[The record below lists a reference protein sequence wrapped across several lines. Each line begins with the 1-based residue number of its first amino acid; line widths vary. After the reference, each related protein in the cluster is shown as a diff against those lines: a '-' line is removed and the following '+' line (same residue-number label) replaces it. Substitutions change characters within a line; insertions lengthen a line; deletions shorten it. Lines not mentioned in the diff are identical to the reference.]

1 MLDSLVRVSR
11 RAVGNHFVSFFLG
24 RAQSPRERLSRA
36 PPFHASP
43 PRATQAD
50 SVTLVP
56 NTFLLAVSGTFT
68 LFSKFFS
75 SFLHSTC
82 SLSDSRQYLAL
93 EGIYLPIR
101 TAVPNNPTRRRRIVR
116 AGTQAQTGLSP
127 SLALR
132 SRRLVP
138 LPLLMAA
145 SVDYN
150 SPGWE
155 ILRLSFSRFTRRY

>member
-1 MLDSLVRVSR
+1 MTTLRRSVSHENSQVEAPNMTQTNTDHLRFPLSNFRHSL
-11 RAVGNHFVSFFLG
+11 
-24 RAQSPRERLSRA
+24 
-36 PPFHASP
+36 
-43 PRATQAD
+43 
-50 SVTLVP
+50 
-56 NTFLLAVSGTFT
+56 T

-82 SLSDSRQYLAL
+82 SLSVSRQYLAL